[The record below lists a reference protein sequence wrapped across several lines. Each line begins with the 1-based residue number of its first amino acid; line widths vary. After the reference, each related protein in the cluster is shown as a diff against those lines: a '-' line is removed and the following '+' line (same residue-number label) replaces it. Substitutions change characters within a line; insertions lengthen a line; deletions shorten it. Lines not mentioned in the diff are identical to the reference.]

1 MSNIESAVYGAL
13 ASIIANT
20 IVYPLDVVKT
30 VIQTQL
36 EAKRHPDDP
45 KVQARYKN
53 SLDAL
58 KKIYAKQGIPGLYVG
73 LSSSLLGTAVQS
85 FTYFYW
91 YSFVR
96 KLWARLKRLQLQR
109 LKLSNANST
118 IEELLLGMVAAA
130 LGQLFTT
137 PINVLSTRQQ
147 TSPEK
152 NPTFIKAGEN
162 VWKEDGI
169 KGFWRGLKV
178 SLVLT
183 TNPSITYASFERFK
197 NILFSGRSILSPHE
211 NFTLGVLSKMLAT
224 VITQP
229 LIISKAVLQKNS
241 SEDGVELKT
250 FQSVLKYL
258 FQNEGLKALWKGVLP
273 QLTKGVLVQGFIF
286 MFKDELTLLFKTI
299 YTLISV
305 RQGSLRQK
313 TLLPK

>member
-20 IVYPLDVVKT
+20 IVYPLDVIKT

-36 EAKRHPDDP
+36 EAKKNPDDP
-45 KVQARYKN
+45 NAQVRYKN

-58 KKIYAKQGIPGLYVG
+58 KKIYAKQGIKGLYVG

-91 YSFVR
+91 HSFVR
-96 KLWARLKRLQLQR
+96 KLWARLKRLQLKS
-109 LKLSNANST
+109 LNKSNST

-137 PINVLSTRQQ
+137 PINVISTRQQ
-147 TSPEK
+147 TSPQK

-162 VWKEDGI
+162 VWKEDGL

-197 NILFSGRSILSPHE
+197 NILFPGRSILSPHE

-258 FQNEGLKALWKGVLP
+258 FQNEGIKALWKGVLP

-305 RQGSLRQK
+305 RNGSLRQK
-313 TLLPK
+313 T